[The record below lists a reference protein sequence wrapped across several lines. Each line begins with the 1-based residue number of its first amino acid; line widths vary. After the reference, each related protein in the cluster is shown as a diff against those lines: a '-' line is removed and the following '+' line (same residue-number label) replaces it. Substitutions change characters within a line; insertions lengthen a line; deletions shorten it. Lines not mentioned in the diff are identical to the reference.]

1 MALFFDGDLV
11 EGGFVIGCWCFIELL
26 LQINS
31 KILVDD
37 QKIKAIFDLLKQ
49 KNIEKASSDRR
60 KDFMVFRFV
69 SPADRDKAAEALEE
83 LGRRVDLQQENLV
96 RGYRFVAVGID
107 RSAFG
112 VDGSNAGQLALKM
125 LGCHIVLDVRVILC
139 SGNMRI
145 SIRRM
150 IAFIR

>member
-69 SPADRDKAAEALEE
+69 SPADRDKAVEALEE
-83 LGRRVDLQQENLV
+83 LGIKDFMGR
-96 RGYRFVAVGID
+96 
-107 RSAFG
+107 
-112 VDGSNAGQLALKM
+112 
-125 LGCHIVLDVRVILC
+125 
-139 SGNMRI
+139 
-145 SIRRM
+145 
-150 IAFIR
+150 